1 MFRRY
6 GLALLALAILSP
18 LGLLT
23 EGTAWGEWDADSL
36 KEMLGY
42 VPQGMEQVGDLWQA
56 IFPDYSMNFLG
67 ESTIGQ
73 YVGYIFS
80 AIIGAA
86 IIYFVMILL
95 ARILIQHKNKPI
107 CQDK

>member
-42 VPQGMEQVGDLWQA
+42 VPQGMEQVGDLWKA

-67 ESTIGQ
+67 ESTIGH